1 MTACMHQDT
10 RVATGNGSAIR
21 RGVTVTRLQAMDN
34 RQLQEEMQRLSRDA
48 ESFRVRAA
56 AAAAAA
62 ERGGYDPLSDPLR
75 QRLASIQ
82 KFLESELKDA
92 GNEVRR
98 RAAAACRDSDGLLKS
113 AIAST

>member
-1 MTACMHQDT
+1 MTIRRLIMTACMHQ
-10 RVATGNGSAIR
+10 
-21 RGVTVTRLQAMDN
+21 DN

-56 AAAAAA
+56 AAAATAKR
-62 ERGGYDPLSDPLR
+62 EGHDPLSDPLR

-98 RAAAACRDSDGLLKS
+98 RAAAACRDSGGLLKS